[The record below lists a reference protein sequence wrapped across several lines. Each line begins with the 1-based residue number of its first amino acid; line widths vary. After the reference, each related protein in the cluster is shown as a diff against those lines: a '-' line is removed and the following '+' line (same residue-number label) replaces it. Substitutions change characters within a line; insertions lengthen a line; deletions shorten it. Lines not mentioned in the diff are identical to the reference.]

1 MKALYAKGFDM
12 ELPVL
17 TARQTRFVAEYCA
30 LGNGSEAA
38 RRAGYSHRTARAM
51 ATENLTKP
59 AIQAAVAVR
68 KAEYTAALEITKDD
82 VVGGILAAINVARDK
97 GDAGAMIRGC
107 VELAR
112 LMGFYDLPADK
123 TAVSANGAAMLARLT
138 GLSDEALISLAA
150 GCPLETAGL

>member
-1 MKALYAKGFDM
+1 MKELYAKGFDM

-68 KAEYTAALEITKDD
+68 RAEYSAALEITKDD

-112 LMGFYDLPADK
+112 LLGFYTPEVQGVEMSLESAALQAKFSVMTDDMLLAIAGGVRGMNQ
-123 TAVSANGAAMLARLT
+123 AV
-138 GLSDEALISLAA
+138 
-150 GCPLETAGL
+150 